1 MQGEKVFRSI
11 LVPLDGSRLAE
22 SALTTAVWLA
32 RRMDAQLTLV
42 HIVEK
47 NAPREVH
54 SERHLVTSQEASAYL
69 EGVSRLPALSG
80 LRVNTHVHEAE
91 VSDVARSL
99 AEHSA
104 ELAPDLIVICTHGNG
119 GLRRFLFGVIAQ
131 QVVSLATVPVL
142 IVHPSKEAQV
152 VGATG
157 EFKTI
162 LAPIDGDPSHEKGLP
177 LASEIAQAFGSRLH
191 LLMVVPQLRDLTG
204 PKAATSFILPGA
216 MRADLE
222 MESADA
228 RTYLDGRVA
237 ELGRKG
243 LSVDSDISR
252 GDPAH
257 AIIATAKRLSA
268 DLVVMGTHGRTGTD
282 AFWER
287 SVAARVV
294 SSIKAPLL
302 MVPLGKSDAHA
313 T

>member
-1 MQGEKVFRSI
+1 MQAEKIFRSI

-32 RRMDAQLTLV
+32 RKMDARLTLV
-42 HIVEK
+42 HVIEK

-54 SERHLVTSQEASAYL
+54 SERHLVTSREASAYL
-69 EGVSRLPALSG
+69 EEVSRLPALAG
-80 LRVNTHVHEAE
+80 LRVSTHVHEVE
-91 VSDVARSL
+91 VSDVARSI

-119 GLRRFLFGVIAQ
+119 GLRRLLFGVIAQ

-142 IVHPSKEAQV
+142 IVHPSKEAQG
-152 VGATG
+152 VGAAG
-157 EFKTI
+157 DFKTI

-177 LASEIAQAFGSRLH
+177 VAAELARAFDCRLH
-191 LLMVVPQLRDLTG
+191 LLMVVPELRDLSG
-204 PKAATSFILPGA
+204 PKAAASFILPGA

-237 ELGRKG
+237 ELGG
-243 LSVDSDISR
+243 QGISVDSDSSR
-252 GDPAH
+252 GDPAN
-257 AIIATAKRLSA
+257 AIVATAKRLSA

-294 SSIKAPLL
+294 SRIKAPLL
-302 MVPLGKSDAHA
+302 MVPLGKGDAHA

>member
-1 MQGEKVFRSI
+1 MQAEKAFRSI

-22 SALTTAVWLA
+22 SALATAVLIAKRTDA
-32 RRMDAQLTLV
+32 RLTLV
-42 HIVEK
+42 HVIERS
-47 NAPREVH
+47 APREIH
-54 SERHLVTSQEASAYL
+54 SERHLVTPEEASDYL
-69 EGVSRLPALSG
+69 EEVSRLPALSG
-80 LRVNTHVHEAE
+80 LRVSTHVHTAE
-91 VSDVARSL
+91 VSDVARSI
-99 AEHSA
+99 AEHSD

-119 GLRRFLFGVIAQ
+119 GLRRLLFGVIAQ
-131 QVVSLATVPVL
+131 QVTALATVPVL
-142 IVHPSKEAQV
+142 IVHPSMEARAV
-152 VGATG
+152 AASGG
-157 EFKTI
+157 FKII

-177 LASEIAQAFGSRLH
+177 VAAEIARAFDCRLH
-191 LLMVVPQLRDLTG
+191 LLMVVPELRDLTG
-204 PKAATSFILPGA
+204 PKAAASFILPGA

-243 LSVDSDISR
+243 ISVESDSSR
-252 GDPAH
+252 GDPAN
-257 AIIATAKRLSA
+257 AIVATAKRLSA

-294 SSIKAPLL
+294 SRIKAPLL
-302 MVPLGKSDAHA
+302 MVPLGKGDAQV

>member
-1 MQGEKVFRSI
+1 MQVEKVFSSI
-11 LVPLDGSRLAE
+11 LVPLDGSQLAE

-42 HIVEK
+42 HVIER

-54 SERHLVTSQEASAYL
+54 SERHLVAPEEASAYL
-69 EGVSRLPALSG
+69 EKLTRLPALSG
-80 LRVNTHVHEAE
+80 LRVNTHVHTAE
-91 VSDVARSL
+91 VSDVARSI

-119 GLRRFLFGVIAQ
+119 GIRRVLFGVIAQ
-131 QVVSLATVPVL
+131 QVISLATVPVL
-142 IVHPSKEAQV
+142 IVHPSNEAEA
-152 VGATG
+152 VGA
-157 EFKTI
+157 EANFKII

-177 LASEIAQAFGSRLH
+177 VAAEIARAFDCRLH
-191 LLMVVPQLRDLTG
+191 LLMVVPELRDLTG
-204 PKAATSFILPGA
+204 PKAAASFILPGA

-243 LSVDSDISR
+243 ISVESDSSR
-252 GDPAH
+252 GDPAN
-257 AIIATAKRLSA
+257 AIVATAKRLSA

-294 SSIKAPLL
+294 SRIKAPLL
-302 MVPLGKSDAHA
+302 MVPLGKGDAQV